1 MLDQPRLDAFP
12 ANKKHLSQLVIS
24 PAITGDVRTLVDIEF
39 HAFENE
45 RANQQLSYRDYTKP
59 EHFERA
65 VQAYMMILAAPDRVQ
80 YPDKNS
86 KANQALK
93 KILKTTTDQVSLR
106 KVTNTETEQI
116 LSFAKAEIKAYTSS
130 ELDSAADDGHENDPQ
145 MNRDWFS
152 LNESMRRHYMGLRKH
167 CYIGMLATLPCH
179 QHKGAGTMLLNAICN
194 DADEAGLEVYLE
206 ATDTAK
212 PLYLKHGFVAV
223 NEIRFD
229 PARYGCFEIGKER
242 QTIMVRGAVDGN
254 GKRKCVRPWD
264 GAVME
269 MEGGR

>member
-1 MLDQPRLDAFP
+1 MLDQPRSAAFP
-12 ANKKHLSQLVIS
+12 ANKKELPQLVIS
-24 PAITGDVRTLVDIEF
+24 PASTDDVRTLVDIEF

-65 VQAYMMILAAPDRVQ
+65 VQAYTMILAAPDHVQ
-80 YPDKNS
+80 YLDKNI
-86 KANQALK
+86 KANQALT
-93 KILKTTTDQVSLR
+93 KTSETKTDQVSLR

-116 LSFAKAEIKAYTSS
+116 LSFAKAEIKAYSSS
-130 ELDSAADDGHENDPQ
+130 ELDSAADIGHKDDAQ
-145 MNRDWFS
+145 MNRDWFA
-152 LNESMRRHYMGLRKH
+152 LNKSMRRQYMGLRKH

-179 QHKGAGTMLLNAICN
+179 QHKGAGTMLLDAICN

-242 QTIMVRGAVDGN
+242 QTIMVRGAVDGK
-254 GKRKCVRPWD
+254 GKRKCVRPWG
-264 GAVME
+264 GAVVE
-269 MEGGR
+269 TEGGR

>member
-1 MLDQPRLDAFP
+1 MMLDHPRSAAFP
-12 ANKKHLSQLVIS
+12 ANEKDPPQLVIS
-24 PAITGDVRTLVDIEF
+24 PASTGDVRTLVDIEF

-65 VQAYMMILAAPDRVQ
+65 VDAYTMILGGPNHIQ
-80 YPDKNS
+80 HGEKNS
-86 KANQALK
+86 KPVQALLFSSET
-93 KILKTTTDQVSLR
+93 IADQVSLR

-116 LSFAKAEIKAYTSS
+116 LSFAKSEVKAYTPF
-130 ELDSAADDGHENDPQ
+130 ELNSPADIGHENDPQ
-145 MNRDWFS
+145 MNRDWFA
-152 LNESMRRHYMGLRKH
+152 LNESMRRQYMGLQKH

-179 QHKGAGTMLLNAICN
+179 QHKGAGTMLLNAICD

-229 PARYGCFEIGKER
+229 PARYGCFGIGKER
-242 QTIMVRGAVDGN
+242 QTIMVRGAV
-254 GKRKCVRPWD
+254 GKDEGRRSVRS
-264 GAVME
+264 
-269 MEGGR
+269 

>member
-65 VQAYMMILAAPDRVQ
+65 VQAYMMILAAPDHVQ
-80 YPDKNS
+80 YPDKNF
-86 KANQALK
+86 KANQALE
-93 KILKTTTDQVSLR
+93 KIPKTTTDQVSLR

-130 ELDSAADDGHENDPQ
+130 ELDSAADVGHEDDPH
-145 MNRDWFS
+145 MNRDWFA
-152 LNESMRRHYMGLRKH
+152 LNEGMRRQYMGLRKH

-223 NEIRFD
+223 KEIRFD

-254 GKRKCVRPWD
+254 GKRKCARPWD
-264 GAVME
+264 EAVAE
-269 MEGGR
+269 TKCGR

>member
-1 MLDQPRLDAFP
+1 MLEKPRSAAFL
-12 ANKKHLSQLVIS
+12 ANKKGLAQLVIS
-24 PAITGDVRTLVDIEF
+24 PASIGDVRTLVDIEF

-65 VQAYMMILAAPDRVQ
+65 VQAYTMILMAPDHIR

-86 KANQALK
+86 EVTPALEK
-93 KILKTTTDQVSLR
+93 HLETTADQVSLH
-106 KVTNTETEQI
+106 KVTSTDTGQI

-130 ELDSAADDGHENDPQ
+130 ELDSAADAGHEDDPQ
-145 MNRDWFS
+145 MNRDWFA
-152 LNESMRRHYMGLRKH
+152 LNESMRRQYMGLRKH

-194 DADEAGLEVYLE
+194 NADEAGLEVYLE

-229 PARYGCFEIGKER
+229 PARYGCFGIGKER
-242 QTIMVRGAVDGN
+242 QTIMVRGAVDGK
-254 GKRKCVRPWD
+254 GKRTRVRPWD
-264 GAVME
+264 EAVME
-269 MEGGR
+269 MDGGR